1 MAYILYAIE
10 ATCRRDDA
18 RRARIF
24 QAILNKYTFSTM
36 NRFES
41 VLISLACLLPI
52 TATAEDAAI
61 AQLFARQGVVGTMV
75 LSSLKTGKTFVHN
88 DARAQQ
94 RFPPASTF
102 KIPNTLIALEEGVVS
117 GTEEIFTWDGHVYDF
132 PDWNHDQTLASAFK
146 VSCVWCYQEI
156 ARRVGGRRYVNYL
169 KRLHYGRL
177 HQPFVETL
185 FWLDGS
191 LQISAVG
198 QIRFLQ
204 KLHQRALPFKA
215 ASYDTLRQIM
225 LAEQTPTYSLWAKT
239 GWATRIS
246 PQVGWYVGYVETQR
260 DTWLFALNLIINS
273 KDDLPK
279 RQQLVMDALNS
290 KHLLE

>member
-1 MAYILYAIE
+1 MNSNTLP
-10 ATCRRDDA
+10 
-18 RRARIF
+18 
-24 QAILNKYTFSTM
+24 TM
-36 NRFES
+36 NRFKS
-41 VLISLACLLPI
+41 VLFSLAGLLPLN
-52 TATAEDAAI
+52 ANAEDAAI
-61 AQLFARQGVVGTMV
+61 AQLFARQGVVGTLV
-75 LSSLKTGKTFVHN
+75 ISSLKTGETFVHN

-117 GTEEIFTWDGHVYDF
+117 GKEETFKWDGHGYDF

-156 ARRVGGRRYVNYL
+156 ARRVGGQRYVKYVQ
-169 KRLHYGRL
+169 RLHYGELR
-177 HQPFVETL
+177 QPFAETL

-215 ASYDTLRQIM
+215 AHYDTLREIM
-225 LAEQTPTYSLWAKT
+225 RVEQTPTYALWAKT
-239 GWATRIS
+239 GWATRVN
-246 PQVGWYVGYVETQR
+246 PQVGWLVGYVENQR
-260 DTWLFALNLIINS
+260 DTWLFALNIRVDG
-273 KDDLPK
+273 KEDLPK
-279 RQQLVMDALNS
+279 RQALVMDALKIKNI
-290 KHLLE
+290 LE